1 MATPNSTTSAFRIDG
16 KTALLT
22 GGASGLGLAGARALL
37 EAGAAGVTLVDLN
50 PASLAAAT
58 SPSGPLAAFTDRI
71 HVFSGDIG
79 EESVNEGMIRSAA
92 ERWGRA
98 PEVVV
103 LCAGISQDRQVPLA
117 EMEEE
122 VWDKV
127 MRVNLKGCE

>member
-58 SPSGPLAAFTDRI
+58 SPSGPLAPFTDRI
-71 HVFSGDIG
+71 HVFSGDIS
-79 EESVNEGMIRSAA
+79 EESVNEGMIRSAS

-117 EMEEE
+117 EMEEG